1 MNKYKF
7 IILAV
12 IWAFAFACQKNDPP
26 EDPCSQLVDGEYKFP
41 TEPPDVSL
49 TSSQKI
55 EYWNIPEDVLQCLA
69 TDGLIE
75 TCLKYNNL
83 GAILFLFGTDGIQD
97 GYNLARER
105 CSGFPELENRTD
117 AFNLLIE
124 KYKSIDT
131 INFVPD
137 TNPLEYGGYNYFT
150 YSLEVIL
157 GQEKILQNLT
167 DNQKIELL
175 TDLFIKQDCRNNLH
189 SWYSIESTVFAMARI
204 MYFNNYMPLIN
215 ECQENS
221 IMNSFIIEGIPIQRE
236 DIKSSIISFA
246 TDYLN
251 LLKSS
256 REGKG

>member
-1 MNKYKF
+1 MRKYLF
-7 IILAV
+7 ILTILFWV
-12 IWAFAFACQKNDPP
+12 FACHKDDPP
-26 EDPCSQLVDGEYKFP
+26 IDPCSKLVDGVYKYP
-41 TEPPDVSL
+41 TEQPDATL

-55 EYWNIPEDVLQCLA
+55 EYWNIPEDVLQCLT

-75 TCLKYNNL
+75 SCLKYNNL
-83 GAILFLFGTDGIQD
+83 AAILFLFGTDGIQD

-105 CSGFPELENRTD
+105 CRGFPELENRTD

-157 GQEKILQNLT
+157 GQEEMLQNLT

-175 TDLFIKQDCRNNLH
+175 KDLFIKQNCRNNLH

-204 MYFNNYMPLIN
+204 MYFNNYLPLIN
-215 ECQENS
+215 ECVNNN
-221 IMNSFIIEGIPIQRE
+221 ILNSFIIDGIPIQRE
-236 DIKSSIISFA
+236 DIKSTIITFA
-246 TDYLN
+246 ADYLT
-251 LLKSS
+251 LLKS
-256 REGKG
+256 R